1 MAVPTWVLW
10 GSFVEG
16 TGAVSPG
23 IPSGTASGDLM
34 LLFVE
39 SYGEGTVATPSGWTA
54 TSNSTGGQTTGT
66 TRTMLSLFYKVAGSS
81 ESAPSVA
88 DTGDHTMAI
97 IHSFRGVNTGVAPT
111 YSFGNGG
118 TGTTT
123 SPSVPSYSVTNAP
136 SLVVVAIACGFDVA
150 NTTHLSN
157 FTNSTLVGWTT
168 RSGNQRDSGNGGGLW
183 VGTGRIQNDGG
194 TGTTTGT
201 FASAS
206 AYAYVTVSLEAPTG
220 TTENQTDD
228 EDLTDDFTLEV
239 ESMPGAMEPIGL
251 TDSLLVEMPKSSDD
265 TGTSVEASSI
275 VVSLS
280 SSDTGSGLDEAIV
293 SIADVDTGSGADTE
307 ESLNILSD
315 DTVSAVESEDAETG
329 GVEESDT
336 GSFAETESVSVTLS
350 SSDTAAFT
358 DFGDTDQPDPV
369 VLGDYT
375 VTLVMGPATVWIAD
389 YGTAE
394 PTDTDDLT
402 GVYSDLGT
410 SLDGITLTV
419 KQDFDSP
426 EVMQEPNPVA
436 SRLKKRE
443 LTVECKLAQPTL
455 TNLLYALNHGSV
467 TSGSGYESYEPPM
480 IDRATPLTYRT
491 VIIDG
496 WAPGFNA
503 VDRHKKRRLV
513 LRRCISTQ
521 GADMAYSKD
530 KLTVYNVKWD
540 VHRVDEITTPFKII
554 DEL

>member
-23 IPSGTASGDLM
+23 IPSGTTTDDLM
-34 LLFVE
+34 LMFVE
-39 SYGEGTVATPSGWTA
+39 SYGEGTVATPTGWTA
-54 TSNSTGGQTTGT
+54 TSNATAGVTGDT
-66 TRTMLSLFYKVAGSS
+66 TRTMLSVFYKVAGAS
-81 ESAPSVA
+81 ESAPSVT
-88 DTGDHTMAI
+88 DTGDHTLAI

-118 TGTTT
+118 AGTTT

-136 SLVVVAIACGFDVA
+136 SLVVVAIASGWDA
-150 NTTHLSN
+150 SNTTHLSDFN
-157 FTNSTLVGWTT
+157 NSTLVGWAT
-168 RSGNQRDSGNGGGLW
+168 RSGNQRNSGNGGGIW

-201 FASAS
+201 FAGAS
-206 AYAYVTVSLEAPTG
+206 AYAYVTISLEAPTG
-220 TTENQTDD
+220 DTESQTDD
-228 EDLTDDFTLEV
+228 EDLTDEFSLDV
-239 ESMPGAMEPIGL
+239 ESMPGASEPMGL
-251 TDSLLVEMPKSSDD
+251 TDSLSAEMPKSSEE
-265 TGTSVEASSI
+265 TGTSAEASSI
-275 VVSLS
+275 VVTLS
-280 SSDTGSGLDEAIV
+280 DSDTGSGLDAGSIGVSEA
-293 SIADVDTGSGADTE
+293 DTGSGTDAE
-307 ESLNILSD
+307 ESL
-315 DTVSAVESEDAETG
+315 AVLAG
-329 GVEESDT
+329 DT
-336 GSFAETESVSVTLS
+336 GSGTEAEDTDAVGAEHADDGIFVETESVAVTLS
-350 SSDTAAFT
+350 SGDAAIAT

-389 YGTAE
+389 YGTTE
-394 PTDTDDLT
+394 PTTTDDLT
-402 GVYSDLGT
+402 GLYSDLGS

-419 KQDFDSP
+419 KQEFDSP
-426 EVMQEPNPVA
+426 ELMQEPNPTA

-496 WAPGFNA
+496 WAPGFN
-503 VDRHKKRRLV
+503 VDNRHKKRRLI

-540 VHRVDEITTPFKII
+540 VHRVDDVTTPFKII